1 MSSDD
6 KVSVRV
12 PPISSSDNNINILNN
27 EEIQV
32 EAVVIEEDEEREEFT
47 NVKQC
52 EIDFS
57 VYSDF

>member
-1 MSSDD
+1 MSSDN

-52 EIDFS
+52 EIDF
-57 VYSDF
+57 